1 MIKRIMQWTS
11 LVKRQIISAV
21 YVYTECNKK
30 TLQYLEVNK
39 KKKSYKLIIYFY
51 RIDVHIIWY
60 FLVDFQ
66 NDITEKMMTIKFYYS
81 YHIIFYYLYHILFS
95 TIPIYS
101 IIYI

>member
-39 KKKSYKLIIYFY
+39 KKKIIQ
-51 RIDVHIIWY
+51 INNL
-60 FLVDFQ
+60 FLQ
-66 NDITEKMMTIKFYYS
+66 NRCTHNMVF
-81 YHIIFYYLYHILFS
+81 FS
-95 TIPIYS
+95 RFS
-101 IIYI
+101 K